1 MQVKVGIDI
10 IEVERIKQS
19 IEEIGEGFIDRV
31 YTDNEIKYCE
41 SKKNNK
47 YQHYAARFAVK
58 EAAFKAISTLLN
70 DKYSISWKNV
80 ETIDDEKGKPSI
92 KFVAL
97 SREVEKELSKIISI
111 DVSISHIKEYAVA
124 NVSVLIWL
132 SYKVTRMPI
141 D

>member
-124 NVSVLIWL
+124 NVSVLI
-132 SYKVTRMPI
+132 
-141 D
+141 